1 MSEFMPFRKRTGMR
15 ITFGLGMA
23 FILALAVSPA
33 AAVLGISFTDIRGL
47 PYIPVHWV
55 GLANYA
61 TFFSA
66 AKIGYNTLALKNTLV
81 FAGAVTILQNLVG
94 LLIAV
99 LFSGRLRGRTFYRA
113 VVFMPTVLGVT
124 VIGLIWSLILNPSA
138 GPAASIWSWFGAS
151 SAFLGDPKLAMT
163 LVVLVQVWAGLGLA
177 VVIFI
182 AGIQSIPE
190 ELYEA
195 ATIDGARSGQR
206 LRWVTLP
213 LLAPSVTANVL
224 LCLVSSLQSYQLI
237 YVLTGPNDSS
247 TQVLSLAVFTQSF
260 GGGTLGGSSQSQ
272 GYAAAISMVQ
282 FAIVGVIT
290 LAVLTYLRKREAK
303 L

>member
-1 MSEFMPFRKRTGMR
+1 MAAFMPFRRRTGMR

-23 FILALAVSPA
+23 FILIFTIAPA
-33 AAVLGISFTDIRGL
+33 AAVLGISFTDIRSL
-47 PYIPVHWV
+47 PYLPVNWV
-55 GLANYA
+55 GAENYLR
-61 TFFSA
+61 FFSA
-66 AKIGYNTLALKNTLV
+66 AKIGYNVHALQNTLI
-81 FAGAVTILQNLVG
+81 FATAVTILQNAIA

-99 LFSGRLRGRTFYRA
+99 LFTGRLRGRTFYRA

-124 VIGLIWSLILNPSA
+124 VVGLIWSLIFNPSA

-151 SAFLGDPKLAMT
+151 SAFFGDPGMAMP
-163 LVVLVQVWAGLGLA
+163 LVIGVQVWAGIGLA

-182 AGIQSIPE
+182 AGIQAIPD

-195 ATIDGARSGQR
+195 AAIDGASAWQR
-206 LRWVTLP
+206 LRRVTVP

-224 LCLVSSLQSYQLI
+224 LCLVGSLQSYQLI
-237 YVLTGPNDSS
+237 YVLTGPNNAA
-247 TQVLSLAVFTQSF
+247 TQVLSLAIFTQSF
-260 GGGTLGGSSQSQ
+260 GGGTAGGSSESQ

-282 FAIVGVIT
+282 FAIVGIIT
-290 LAVLTYLRKREAK
+290 LIVLTYLRRKEAK

>member
-1 MSEFMPFRKRTGMR
+1 MSEFMPFRNRTGLR
-15 ITFGLGMA
+15 ITFSIGMA
-23 FILALAVSPA
+23 FVLALAIFPA
-33 AAVLGISFTDIRGL
+33 VAVLGISFTDIRGL

-55 GLANYA
+55 GLENYA

-66 AKIGYNTLALKNTLV
+66 AKIGYNVQALKNTLV
-81 FAGAVTILQNLVG
+81 FAGAVTILQNVVALLV
-94 LLIAV
+94 AV
-99 LFSGRLRGRTFYRA
+99 LFSGRIRGRTFYRA

-124 VIGLIWSLILNPSA
+124 VIGLIWSLIFNPSA
-138 GPAASIWSWFGAS
+138 GPAASIWSWFGAN
-151 SAFLGDPKLAMT
+151 SAFFGDPKLAMP
-163 LVVLVQVWAGLGLA
+163 LVILVQVWAGLGLA

-182 AGIQSIPE
+182 AGIQAIPG

-195 ATIDGARSGQR
+195 AGIDGAGPWQR
-206 LRWVTLP
+206 LRRITIP

-237 YVLTGPNDSS
+237 YVLTGPNRSS

-260 GGGTLGGSSQSQ
+260 GGGTTGAISQSQ

-282 FAIVGVIT
+282 FAVVGVIT

>member
-1 MSEFMPFRKRTGMR
+1 VSEFMPFRDRTGMR

-23 FILALAVSPA
+23 FVLALAIAPA
-33 AAVLGISFTDIRGL
+33 VAVLGISFTDIRGL
-47 PYIPVHWV
+47 PYIPVRWV
-55 GLANYA
+55 GLDNYA

-66 AKIGYNTLALKNTLV
+66 AKIGYNVQALKNTLV
-81 FAGAVTILQNLVG
+81 FAAAVTILQNVVA

-124 VIGLIWSLILNPSA
+124 VIGLIWSLIFNPSA
-138 GPAASIWSWFGAS
+138 GPAASVWSWFGAS
-151 SAFLGDPKLAMT
+151 SAFLGDPKLAMS
-163 LVVLVQVWAGLGLA
+163 LVVLVQVWTGLGLA

-182 AGIQSIPE
+182 AGIQAIPG

-195 ATIDGARSGQR
+195 AGIDGAGPWQR
-206 LRWVTLP
+206 LRRVTVP

-237 YVLTGPNDSS
+237 YVLTGPNRAS

-260 GGGTLGGSSQSQ
+260 GAGTIGGSSQSQ

-282 FAIVGVIT
+282 FAIVGAIT
-290 LAVLTYLRKREAK
+290 LAVLTYLRRREAR

>member
-1 MSEFMPFRKRTGMR
+1 MSEFMPFRDRAGMR

-23 FILALAVSPA
+23 FILVLAIGPA
-33 AAVLGISFTDIRGL
+33 VAVLGISFTDIRGL

-55 GLANYA
+55 GLDNYA

-66 AKIGYNTLALKNTLV
+66 ARIGYNARALQNTLV
-81 FAGAVTILQNLVG
+81 FAGAVTILQNLIG

-99 LFSGRLRGRTFYRA
+99 LLSGRLRGRTFYRA

-124 VIGLIWSLILNPSA
+124 VIGLIWSLIFNPSA

-151 SAFLGDPKLAMT
+151 SAFLGDPGLAMT

-182 AGIQSIPE
+182 AGIQAIPG

-195 ATIDGARSGQR
+195 AGIDGAGPWQR
-206 LRWVTLP
+206 LRRITVP

-237 YVLTGPNDSS
+237 YVLTGPNRAS

-260 GGGTLGGSSQSQ
+260 GSGALGGSSQSQ

-282 FAIVGVIT
+282 FVIVGVIT

>member
-1 MSEFMPFRKRTGMR
+1 MPFRDRTGMR
-15 ITFGLGMA
+15 ISFGLGMA
-23 FILALAVSPA
+23 FIIALAISPA
-33 AAVLGISFTDIRGL
+33 AAVFGISFTDIRGL
-47 PYIPVHWV
+47 PYIPVRWV
-55 GLANYA
+55 GLDNYA

-66 AKIGYNTLALKNTLV
+66 AKIGYNARALQNTLV
-81 FAGAVTILQNLVG
+81 FAGAVTILQNLIG

-99 LFSGRLRGRTFYRA
+99 LFSGKLRGRTFYRA

-124 VIGLIWSLILNPSA
+124 VIGLIWSLIFNPSA

-151 SAFLGDPKLAMT
+151 SAFLGDPGLAMS

-182 AGIQSIPE
+182 AGIQAIPG

-195 ATIDGARSGQR
+195 AGIDGAGAWQR
-206 LRWVTLP
+206 LRRITIP

-237 YVLTGPNDSS
+237 YVLTGPKQSS

-260 GGGTLGGSSQSQ
+260 GNGSLGGSSQSQ

-282 FAIVGVIT
+282 FVIVGVIT
-290 LAVLTYLRKREAK
+290 LAVLTYLRRREAK

>member
-1 MSEFMPFRKRTGMR
+1 MSEFMPFRDRAGMR
-15 ITFGLGMA
+15 ISFGLGMA
-23 FILALAVSPA
+23 FIIVLAIFPA
-33 AAVLGISFTDIRGL
+33 AAVFGISFTDIRGL
-47 PYIPVHWV
+47 PYIPVRWV
-55 GLANYA
+55 GLENYA

-66 AKIGYNTLALKNTLV
+66 AKIGYNTQALRNTLV
-81 FAGAVTILQNLVG
+81 FAGAVTILQNLVA

-99 LFSGRLRGRTFYRA
+99 LFSGKLRGRTFYRA

-124 VIGLIWSLILNPSA
+124 VIGLIWSLIFNPSA

-151 SAFLGDPKLAMT
+151 SAFLGDPGMAMS

-182 AGIQSIPE
+182 AGIQAIPG

-195 ATIDGARSGQR
+195 ASIDGAGPWQR
-206 LRWVTLP
+206 LRRITIP

-237 YVLTGPNDSS
+237 YVLTGPNSGVDAGP
-247 TQVLSLAVFTQSF
+247 LA
-260 GGGTLGGSSQSQ
+260 GG
-272 GYAAAISMVQ
+272 VHP
-282 FAIVGVIT
+282 VV
-290 LAVLTYLRKREAK
+290 R
-303 L
+303 